1 MEKSEQ
7 PKATLDDLLAELKAQ
22 GARKKDLWDRLPMIS
37 TFISTVVLGVAGLWF
52 THSYNQR
59 QAAIV
64 EMQAR
69 QDQENKKQQARI
81 LEMQAVEKFVPY
93 LTTDDERKKEV
104 ALLVITTLASPEFA
118 TQFAKLNP
126 SQGTQAAADR
136 IMAGAAQTSQT
147 TQSVSVVVSVPQP
160 AQQQERPPPV
170 SAAAGTKRGWVYLGH
185 YVASEK
191 RWETRYF
198 DFPVSAD
205 PASLVSSSPAV
216 RSQTGNI
223 NVRLG
228 MPTDSGAF
236 PAVSEVLKPGVRVKV
251 LSVTEWSYTGYMWAE
266 VDYLP

>member
-1 MEKSEQ
+1 
-7 PKATLDDLLAELKAQ
+7 
-22 GARKKDLWDRLPMIS
+22 
-37 TFISTVVLGVAGLWF
+37 
-52 THSYNQR
+52 
-59 QAAIV
+59 
-64 EMQAR
+64 MQS
-69 QDQENKKQQARI
+69 
-81 LEMQAVEKFVPY
+81 VEKFVPY